1 MKLAKT
7 KQIVADC
14 LADPSVIRLYADA
27 DKSTK
32 GQTHHG
38 LDHAYEVLDLAKV
51 ITADLHARHPAM
63 LDDWTRS
70 VVVPLAAFLHDIG
83 RGIAEHG
90 HAKTGAKWA
99 VTNLPRYQVDGERL
113 PSEHI
118 KRIARVIA
126 KHQSKTV
133 LSMDFN
139 DPAWAIIVLA
149 DKCVGDEGRV
159 RFWKRV
165 LLRTFTALG
174 VPWLPL
180 RQHGAEHDR
189 VNFAIKSAI
198 LRLEEST
205 GRFVLDVTMDRRVCG
220 PELVL
225 EVFKDR
231 YKACRK
237 AALYLGYEFVVSF
250 KDR

>member
-1 MKLAKT
+1 MKLALAKR
-7 KQIVADC
+7 VLAEC
-14 LADPSVIRLYADA
+14 LTDRSVIKLYADA
-27 DKSTK
+27 DKATK

-51 ITADLHARHPAM
+51 IAADLHERNPVL

-99 VTNLPRYQVDGERL
+99 VENLPRYKVEGETL
-113 PSEHI
+113 PGEHV

-126 KHQSKTV
+126 KHQSRTV
-133 LSMDFN
+133 LAMDFN
-139 DPAWAIIVLA
+139 DPAWAIVVLA
-149 DKCVGDEGRV
+149 DKCVGDEDRV

-165 LLRTFTALG
+165 LLRTFTFLG
-174 VPWLPL
+174 IPWVPL
-180 RQHGAEHDR
+180 RQQGAEHDR
-189 VNFAIKSAI
+189 VNFAIKSAV
-198 LRLEEST
+198 LRLEDA
-205 GRFVLDVTMDRRVCG
+205 RFVLDVTMDKRVCG

-225 EVFKDR
+225 DVFKDR
-231 YKACRK
+231 YAACRK
-237 AALYLGYEFVVSF
+237 AAAYLGYEFEISF